1 MVGLEG
7 ETRYAQGLNLHID
20 MTPQKDKDLIQRYWR
35 FLVGAMVLASSLVML
50 IAQRSNFQLLVM
62 VVATI
67 SAGWN
72 VYAYAQ
78 GQRFNVAPGIGVEA
92 NDGQTRRRIVLSLSL
107 LLYTCFAGLY
117 LYSGGR

>member
-1 MVGLEG
+1 
-7 ETRYAQGLNLHID
+7 

-35 FLVGAMVLASSLVML
+35 FLVGAMVLASALVML
-50 IAQRSNFQLLVM
+50 IAQRSSFQLLVM
-62 VVATI
+62 VAATI

-92 NDGQTRRRIVLSLSL
+92 NDRQSRRRIVLSLSL
-107 LLYTCFAGLY
+107 LLYTCFVGLY
-117 LYSGGR
+117 LYSGGRQGS